1 MVTDSNGESPVGHG
15 RPPEHTRFKRGKSGN
30 PRGRPKG
37 VRNLKTDVMEE
48 MREWIVVRE
57 GEHPK
62 RISKQRAIIKSLVN
76 RTLKGDSRA
85 ANTLMNLLFRIL
97 DPEGESAAPSPALTS
112 EEQNV
117 LEAVKA
123 RLLRSDNTGD
133 AAAADP
139 DTKKSES

>member
-1 MVTDSNGESPVGHG
+1 MATDSNGKGSVGHG
-15 RPPEHTRFKRGKSGN
+15 RPPQHSRFKEGKSGN

-37 VRNLKTDVMEE
+37 ARNLKTDVMEE

-57 GEHPK
+57 GEHPR

-97 DPEGESAAPSPALTS
+97 DPEGESPTPSPALTA
-112 EEQNV
+112 EEQDV
-117 LEAVKA
+117 LEAFKA
-123 RLLRSDNTGD
+123 RLLESDDTGD
-133 AAAADP
+133 TTAADP
-139 DTKKSES
+139 DTKESES

>member
-1 MVTDSNGESPVGHG
+1 MVTDSNGEGSVGHG

-85 ANTLMNLLFRIL
+85 ANTLMNTLFRIL
-97 DPEGESAAPSPALTS
+97 DPEGESAAPSPALTT

-117 LEAVKA
+117 LEALKA
-123 RLLRSDNTGD
+123 RLLGSDSIGD
-133 AAAADP
+133 AAATYP
-139 DTKKSES
+139 GTEKSGS